1 MMKFSRM
8 MMTDRARKL
17 MKLLRRLIKQ
27 DHLYSSQQ
35 IIEMKSQLRMLE
47 QEFSELDIKTSKGF
61 KTK

>member
-1 MMKFSRM
+1 M

-17 MKLLRRLIKQ
+17 MKLLRRLIKK

-35 IIEMKSQLRMLE
+35 IIEMKSQLRILE
-47 QEFSELDIKTSKGF
+47 QEFAELDIKTSKGF

>member
-1 MMKFSRM
+1 

-17 MKLLRRLIKQ
+17 MKLLRRLIKK

-47 QEFSELDIKTSKGF
+47 QEFAELDIKTSKGF

>member
-1 MMKFSRM
+1 M

-17 MKLLRRLIKQ
+17 MKLLRRLIKK

-47 QEFSELDIKTSKGF
+47 QEFAELDIKTSKGF

>member
-1 MMKFSRM
+1 

-17 MKLLRRLIKQ
+17 MKLLRRLIKK

-35 IIEMKSQLRMLE
+35 IIEMKSQLRTLE
-47 QEFSELDIKTSKGF
+47 KEFAELNIKTSKGF

>member
-1 MMKFSRM
+1 M
-8 MMTDRARKL
+8 MMTNRAKKL
-17 MKLLRRLIKQ
+17 MKLLRRLIKK

-47 QEFSELDIKTSKGF
+47 QEFAELDIKTSKGF